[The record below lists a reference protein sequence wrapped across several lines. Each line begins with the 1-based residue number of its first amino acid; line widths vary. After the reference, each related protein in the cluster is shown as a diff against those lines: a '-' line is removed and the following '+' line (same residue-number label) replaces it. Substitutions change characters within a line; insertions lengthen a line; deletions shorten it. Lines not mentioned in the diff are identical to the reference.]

1 MLGAGVVDDAHLD
14 TVLWSLVWRGLLT
27 NDSWAALRTRIGGSG
42 TKVRLPQRRGRIA
55 LPRRVGPQ
63 TSAGRWSALPV
74 VNMSAEQRATQVA
87 DTLLGRYGVVT
98 RGSVVA
104 ERLPG
109 GFAAAYR
116 VLAAFEQAGRCQRVY
131 AIEGL
136 GAAQFGTG
144 AAIDRLRAV
153 RPGGRQ
159 QRTSV
164 IAAVDPANAYGA
176 ALPWPDPPEGVTHRA
191 GRKPGAWVVLVG
203 GELRGYLE
211 KGGATLLLW
220 GDENEALNGLAAARL
235 HGTRIR
241 LTSVNGSLPSPLDAR
256 GKAMQAVGFVHTPSG
271 WRLRNEDH

>member
-1 MLGAGVVDDAHLD
+1 
-14 TVLWSLVWRGLLT
+14 
-27 NDSWAALRTRIGGSG
+27 
-42 TKVRLPQRRGRIA
+42 
-55 LPRRVGPQ
+55 
-63 TSAGRWSALPV
+63 
-74 VNMSAEQRATQVA
+74 MSAERRATQAA
-87 DTLLGRYGVVT
+87 DSLLARYGVVT

-104 ERLPG
+104 EKLPG

-116 VLAAFEQAGRCQRVY
+116 ILAAFEQAGRCQRVY

-159 QRTSV
+159 QRTTV
-164 IAAVDPANAYGA
+164 LGAVDPANAYGA
-176 ALPWPDPPEGVTHRA
+176 ALPWPDPPDGVTHRA

-220 GDENEALNGLAAARL
+220 GDEGDERQALEGLVAARL
-235 HGTRIR
+235 REPRIR
-241 LTSVNGSLPSPLDAR
+241 LTSVNGSLPSPLDTR
-256 GKAMQAVGFVHTPSG
+256 GQAMQAAGFLHTPSG
-271 WRLRNEDH
+271 WRLRSEGH